1 MMEYTPDTALIIVDV
16 QNDFADPDG
25 SLYVTGGEDG
35 IAFINQQ
42 VEAAN
47 DAGATVVRTQDWHP
61 EHTPHFAEDGGLWP
75 AHCVADTWGA
85 EFHPDLAADGPII
98 QKGTGGEDGY
108 SGFTVRSTD
117 TGEESS
123 TGLEQLLRD
132 RGVARIAVVGLA
144 TDYCVLDTAVD
155 ATRLGFEATL
165 LVDGTRPV
173 NIDPGDGARAIAEM
187 VACGVKI
194 E

>member
-1 MMEYTPDTALIIVDV
+1 MEYSPETALIVVDV
-16 QNDFADPDG
+16 QNDFADPNG
-25 SLYVTGGEDG
+25 SLYVTGGEDE

-42 VEAAN
+42 VAAAG

-61 EHTPHFAEDGGLWP
+61 ERTPHFAEDGGLWP
-75 AHCVADTWGA
+75 AHCVAGTWGA
-85 EFHPDLAADGPII
+85 EFHPDLAAEGPVI

-108 SGFTVRSTD
+108 SGFTVRSNE

-132 RGVARIAVVGLA
+132 QGVTRIAVVGLA
-144 TDYCVLDTAVD
+144 TDYCVLDTVVD

-165 LVDGTRPV
+165 LADGTRPV

>member
-1 MMEYTPDTALIIVDV
+1 MEYSPETALIVVDV
-16 QNDFADPDG
+16 QNDFADPNG
-25 SLYVTGGEDG
+25 SLYVAGGEDE

-42 VEAAN
+42 VAAAG

-61 EHTPHFAEDGGLWP
+61 ERTPHFAEDGGLWP
-75 AHCVADTWGA
+75 AHCVAGTWGA
-85 EFHPDLAADGPII
+85 EFHPDLAAEGPVI

-108 SGFTVRSTD
+108 SGFTVRSTE

-132 RGVARIAVVGLA
+132 QGVTRIAVVGLA
-144 TDYCVLDTAVD
+144 TDYCVLDTVVD

-165 LVDGTRPV
+165 LADGTRPV

>member
-1 MMEYTPDTALIIVDV
+1 MEYSPETALIVVDV
-16 QNDFADPDG
+16 QNDFADPNG
-25 SLYVTGGEDG
+25 SLYVAGGEDE

-42 VEAAN
+42 VAAAG

-75 AHCVADTWGA
+75 AHCVAGTWGA
-85 EFHPDLAADGPII
+85 EFHPDLAAEGPVI

-108 SGFTVRSTD
+108 SGFTVRSTE

-132 RGVARIAVVGLA
+132 QGVTRIAVVGLA
-144 TDYCVLDTAVD
+144 TDYCVLDTVVD

-165 LVDGTRPV
+165 LADGTRPV